1 MHGEVTLDPLV
12 PTPDPPANVSTNRMP
27 APPNARTPTVPLNP
41 NATDHRATP
50 SSCAIFTPT
59 SASRRIAQSI
69 DKPRRKYTSRKAT
82 VSLQNWFHEHQSH
95 PYPTTNQKHWLSLVS
110 GLSVSQVNTWFANK
124 RRALKNRNKM
134 TWMPPIN
141 VISSLRT
148 TEGEEDLE
156 GLLSPPRHSDHEEET
171 LVHSDP
177 Q

>member
-1 MHGEVTLDPLV
+1 MDVDETMRMLAGGETDIEWQTDGKCKSL
-12 PTPDPPANVSTNRMP
+12 PTPLKFFSTHFTIRLLRSQHFSGRTKMGAYTKP
-27 APPNARTPTVPLNP
+27 WLRIVDQDLEEVLDLGGDVFAKNA
-41 NATDHRATP
+41 
-50 SSCAIFTPT
+50 
-59 SASRRIAQSI
+59 
-69 DKPRRKYTSRKAT
+69 
-82 VSLQNWFHEHQSH
+82 
-95 PYPTTNQKHWLSLVS
+95 
-110 GLSVSQVNTWFANK
+110 VNTWFANK

-141 VISSLRT
+141 VISSPRT